1 MGPTHETQVKSKQRP
16 LMWFNL
22 FSLFE
27 MLSFI
32 YIASKRHAGE
42 DKKSWIIK
50 CKDRGFWIR
59 CKKMEQQSSPHHQHF
74 ENQGESIQQTVR
86 FFFEK
91 EQISCQEKIIP
102 GIFF

>member
-1 MGPTHETQVKSKQRP
+1 MIVGSG
-16 LMWFNL
+16 
-22 FSLFE
+22 SD
-27 MLSFI
+27 
-32 YIASKRHAGE
+32 A
-42 DKKSWIIK
+42 
-50 CKDRGFWIR
+50 
-59 CKKMEQQSSPHHQHF
+59 KKMEQQPSPHHQHF